1 MIGGPPGVLNNLTL
15 AASKRRRMTLEEE
28 NSGDDMEY
36 GEETLRER
44 RIRNKKRR
52 SFYKTVS
59 NADSGSEMDPKS
71 PSAPSSHGEGG
82 MSSGEVSEDEFS
94 ESGYI
99 TDPTL
104 LSRVLER
111 FVGNVTSNQT
121 AFQHHKHLFQE
132 SKVKGAAC
140 LPTVLH
146 IKQLAALLTL
156 AVIGRT
162 HSTLTMADMVAWF
175 NSEGLAWKSALAFLP
190 TAYSITTAEKMVFSG
205 QQVMFTT
212 NMMSV
217 LVFRLASFLHQS
229 PEKQISLVS
238 PLTFKPILTRIL
250 NDLSLPYVL
259 CKDITNTFKH
269 LHLLSMSATLQPY
282 TPEKTG
288 KLWALNKFPLV
299 SKRILALILLTL
311 KYHCGLDDKYEV
323 YMSHNIKKMATL
335 EVGSDINY
343 FDILS
348 WIRLSKLRLDR
359 LMATNHCV
367 REQYHPLA
375 HVGTPGLVRS
385 ALTAKVRVDDKSPSG
400 GENQNPEKK
409 FSDLTKLMSELSVK
423 VKPIEN
429 NHLCLQALLD
439 NSQALLCSGAT
450 KQVLKK
456 SVEKL
461 LAMAKADMS
470 PCFEKKSSTLRS
482 ILHSNHGIGIYSEF
496 RKRTE
501 KKVKVDKNWI
511 VTPGLQGY
519 TCPSRYEKQMKTK
532 FAEMI
537 SSGRTMKSKF
547 NVPQPKMSPDKFFR
561 VTNKVYWFAHHYT
574 VEQLTRSGEP
584 NKLDMEFLSDQM
596 LDIIPS
602 NFVWILKYFSCYA
615 HLPPLELLEE
625 LNEIENL
632 ILMLDPDFFGLPPSI
647 KTKQS
652 LLPWKGGHVQVARRK
667 KKKYSNMTDSSGK

>member
-1 MIGGPPGVLNNLTL
+1 MVGVRVEVVCPVCDNTEYVLRQGQYFCRMCNTQSQELGMETVMDDETIPLEVQGRKGGVTVGKNRRQRRKKRSLCNAVRWGTAEGYSWVLRGWVDQLKNIGVDVEIAVIQLWTLYLRKLKMGFEKMGEEGMLGSGNLKYREKWNMIGGPPGVLNNLTL

-82 MSSGEVSEDEFS
+82 ISSGEVSEDEFS

-111 FVGNVTSNQT
+111 FVGNVTSNRT

-146 IKQLAALLTL
+146 MKQLAALVTL

-205 QQVMFTT
+205 QQVIFTT

-229 PEKQISLVS
+229 PEKQIILVS

-250 NDLSLPYVL
+250 DDLSLPSAL

-269 LHLLSMSATLQPY
+269 LHLLNMSATLQPY

-288 KLWALNKFPLV
+288 KLWARGGRGYGF
-299 SKRILALILLTL
+299 LI
-311 KYHCGLDDKYEV
+311 
-323 YMSHNIKKMATL
+323 
-335 EVGSDINY
+335 
-343 FDILS
+343 
-348 WIRLSKLRLDR
+348 DR
-359 LMATNHCV
+359 
-367 REQYHPLA
+367 
-375 HVGTPGLVRS
+375 
-385 ALTAKVRVDDKSPSG
+385 
-400 GENQNPEKK
+400 
-409 FSDLTKLMSELSVK
+409 
-423 VKPIEN
+423 
-429 NHLCLQALLD
+429 
-439 NSQALLCSGAT
+439 
-450 KQVLKK
+450 
-456 SVEKL
+456 
-461 LAMAKADMS
+461 
-470 PCFEKKSSTLRS
+470 
-482 ILHSNHGIGIYSEF
+482 
-496 RKRTE
+496 
-501 KKVKVDKNWI
+501 
-511 VTPGLQGY
+511 
-519 TCPSRYEKQMKTK
+519 
-532 FAEMI
+532 
-537 SSGRTMKSKF
+537 
-547 NVPQPKMSPDKFFR
+547 FF
-561 VTNKVYWFAHHYT
+561 
-574 VEQLTRSGEP
+574 L
-584 NKLDMEFLSDQM
+584 
-596 LDIIPS
+596 
-602 NFVWILKYFSCYA
+602 
-615 HLPPLELLEE
+615 
-625 LNEIENL
+625 
-632 ILMLDPDFFGLPPSI
+632 
-647 KTKQS
+647 
-652 LLPWKGGHVQVARRK
+652 
-667 KKKYSNMTDSSGK
+667 